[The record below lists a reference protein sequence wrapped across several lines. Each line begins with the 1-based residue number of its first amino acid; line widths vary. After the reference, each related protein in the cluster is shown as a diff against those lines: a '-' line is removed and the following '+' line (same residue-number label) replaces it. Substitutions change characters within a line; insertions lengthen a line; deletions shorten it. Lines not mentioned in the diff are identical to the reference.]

1 MSLLCICYDVGF
13 SDDVRLS
20 NDSIVIGFR
29 LARVFDTGHEV
40 FSKQAKTKGAVGGR
54 RWERV
59 RTKGNKGERGANLF
73 DFLSIMSESEML
85 DFQMGRTRSCVSLHV
100 RVESRSS

>member
-40 FSKQAKTKGAVGGR
+40 FSKQAKTKGAVGGEKVGTGSNEGKQR
-54 RWERV
+54 GKGSEPLRFLVDHERERDV
-59 RTKGNKGERGANLF
+59 RFPNGE
-73 DFLSIMSESEML
+73 DEVVCES
-85 DFQMGRTRSCVSLHV
+85 TCAC
-100 RVESRSS
+100 